1 MSKSLTQQFAGYRFL
16 LTAQL
21 VVLIVLAALD
31 HQIQLRF
38 FTGALFLLIIL
49 AGLRAITRER
59 KHIVAML
66 IFAALAM
73 LGYLAQLLAPN
84 AAWQTLYLLG
94 FLLFFAMASFLM
106 LRDILVRSRE
116 VSADLIVGSVS
127 VYLMLGLGFAFLYA
141 LLETL
146 MPGSFGG
153 LEAVQGGREPI
164 APLIYYSYVTLTTLG
179 YGDVSPVTNL
189 TMTMAYLEA
198 ILGQLYLAVLVA
210 RLVGIHVSRSAS
222 PQSH

>member
-1 MSKSLTQQFAGYRFL
+1 MPNSQTPQFAGYRIL
-16 LTAQL
+16 LTSQL

-38 FTGALFLLIIL
+38 FTGALFLLIII

-59 KHIVAML
+59 KLVLVLL
-66 IFAALAM
+66 IFAAMAM
-73 LGYLAQLLAPN
+73 LGYLAQLLAPK
-84 AAWQTLYLLG
+84 AAWQSLYLLG

-116 VSADLIVGSVS
+116 VSADLIVGSIS

-153 LEAVQGGREPI
+153 IEALQGGREPI

-210 RLVGIHVSRSAS
+210 RLVGMHVSRSVT